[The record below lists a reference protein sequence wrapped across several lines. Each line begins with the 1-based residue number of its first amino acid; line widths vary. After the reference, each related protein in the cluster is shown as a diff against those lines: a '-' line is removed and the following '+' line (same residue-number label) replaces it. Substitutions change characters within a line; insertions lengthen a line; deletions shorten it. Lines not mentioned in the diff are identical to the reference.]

1 MGEIRVPLQRTLG
14 AAQRFMR
21 AIEPAQR
28 RSVIGEERH
37 VVGSELKHPVI
48 GIERFRHAI
57 EFEQRVGA
65 IAKRIAVIGRRH
77 EDTVKAFQRVARS
90 AKLHERDT
98 APVEQFGIVRR
109 DAKTLVVTNECA
121 LKISQRVKNEAKAG
135 KAVGARQIAFQR
147 RLDERERRIE
157 PPAPIGDLPEAAE
170 RVEIVWLMLQQLGVE
185 PLRFVK
191 LAVALRPLRA
201 PQHSRQVRLQVLRRL
216 RCINI

>member
-1 MGEIRVPLQRTLG
+1 
-14 AAQRFMR
+14 MR

-28 RSVIGEERH
+28 RSAIGEERR

-57 EFEQRVGA
+57 ESEQRVGA

-109 DAKTLVVTNECA
+109 DAKTLVVTNERA

-157 PPAPIGDLPEAAE
+157 PPAPAGDLPEAVQ
-170 RVEIVWLMLQQLGVE
+170 RVEIV
-185 PLRFVK
+185 
-191 LAVALRPLRA
+191 
-201 PQHSRQVRLQVLRRL
+201 
-216 RCINI
+216 